1 MQTNRHKNVKFAS
14 ANNHKNVVFDNS
26 IIDDALVVYN
36 TNIETLLD
44 TEFYGRENTFFT
56 DDITADYRCMNYFIW
71 KNVLYNVS
79 MKTITDLINERLAQS
94 IEITKDIKEKIEKIE
109 GVEYC
114 SIMPTSYKILI
125 GYNDNLNMRELMT
138 FMNFLGYAKDKNSN
152 ENECTFEAYHPK
164 EIDYTYKYAYH
175 ITTKEKY
182 EKSIINKGLIPKQ
195 KPEHNKIWIEDDK
208 RNLEYPGRVYLFSEN
223 TSKKDILS
231 FFRLKARICNIDD
244 KPILLKIDIE
254 NMRKTGRDVSLF
266 ADPAFNICNA
276 MFTMEP
282 IPFKYISIE
291 EL

>member
-1 MQTNRHKNVKFAS
+1 MQTNRYKNVKFAG
-14 ANNHKNVVFDNS
+14 ANNHKNVIFDNS
-26 IIDDALVVYN
+26 IIDDVLSLYS
-36 TNIETLLD
+36 TNKETLLD
-44 TEFYGRENTFFT
+44 TEFYGRENTFFV
-56 DDITADYRCMNYFIW
+56 DDITADYRFMNYFIW
-71 KNVLYNVS
+71 KNVLYNTN

-114 SIMPTSYKILI
+114 SIIPPSYKILI
-125 GYNDNLNMRELMT
+125 TYNDNLNMDELMT

-195 KPEHNKIWIEDDK
+195 KPEHNKIWIENDK

-223 TSKKDILS
+223 TPKTYILP

-244 KPILLKIDIE
+244 KPILLKVDIE
-254 NMRKTGRDVSLF
+254 NMRKHGRDISLF
-266 ADPAFNICNA
+266 ADPAFNTSNA

>member
-1 MQTNRHKNVKFAS
+1 MQTN
-14 ANNHKNVVFDNS
+14 NHKDVIFDTS
-26 IIDDALVVYN
+26 IIDDVLVVYN

-44 TEFYGRENTFFT
+44 TEFYGSENIFFT
-56 DDITADYRCMNYFIW
+56 DGISADYRLMNYFIW
-71 KNVLYNVS
+71 KNVLYNIN

-114 SIMPTSYKILI
+114 TIIPTTYKILI
-125 GYNDNLNMRELMT
+125 KYNDTLNMDELMT
-138 FMNFLGYAKDKNSN
+138 LMNFLGYAKDKNSN

-182 EKSIINKGLIPKQ
+182 EKSIVNKGLIPKQ
-195 KPEHNKIWIEDDK
+195 KPEHNKIWVDDNK

-223 TSKKDILS
+223 TPKTDILS
-231 FFRLKARICNIDD
+231 FFRLKSRICNIDD
-244 KPILLKIDIE
+244 TPILLKIDIE
-254 NMRKTGRDVSLF
+254 NMRKCGRDISIF
-266 ADPAFNICNA
+266 ADPAFNTCNT